1 MNNKSILISIILI
14 FSAFNLHSLNSEDAS
29 RQAVSEFE
37 KTVPS
42 EAVAGVG
49 NIVYGDKKIG
59 SSYSLYLQ
67 ELISGEIRKSDKF
80 ELSDR
85 TKLDEI
91 MKEIRLSLTGMTE
104 SETSPEIG
112 MLKGLEYIVT
122 GRFFDNGTDIKLF
135 LDLVKSD
142 TGLSV
147 SRMQYLISKSSI
159 PSGVKILP
167 ENYDDAFYVLEEL
180 SALTKNRSKALEVKA
195 WNVRGD
201 GGIYRDGEEL
211 QINFFANR
219 DCFIK
224 VYHIDVNKK
233 MSLIFPN
240 PYYSDNH
247 IHGKQIV
254 KIPDSRYPFKFKL
267 TAPYGSEF
275 IKIIASTKQFKD
287 IEESFKELGTASG
300 KLLTRGLIVEAK
312 ETLFDEVLFSY
323 TILK

>member
-1 MNNKSILISIILI
+1 MKIKNIFMLIMILISVSSWAL
-14 FSAFNLHSLNSEDAS
+14 SSEDAS
-29 RQAVSEFE
+29 KQAVSAFE
-37 KTVPS
+37 KAVS
-42 EAVAGVG
+42 ARSVAGVG
-49 NIVYGDKKIG
+49 NIVYGEKKIG

-67 ELISGEIRKSDKF
+67 ELISGELQKSESF

-85 TKLDEI
+85 GNLDDI
-91 MKEIRLSLTGMTE
+91 MKEVKLALSGMTD
-104 SETSPEIG
+104 SDTSIDIG

-122 GRFFDNGTDIKLF
+122 GKFFDNGTNIKLF

-142 TGLSV
+142 TGVSV
-147 SRMQYLISKSSI
+147 SKMQYVISKSTL
-159 PSGVKILP
+159 PTGVELLP
-167 ENYDDAFYVLEEL
+167 ENYSDAMYVLEEL
-180 SALTKNRSKALEVKA
+180 SSLTKSSGKGLDVRA

-211 QINFFANR
+211 QVNFFANR

-233 MSLIFPN
+233 ASLIFPN

-247 IHGKQIV
+247 IKGKQIV

-267 TAPYGSEF
+267 TSPYGSEF
-275 IKIIASTKQFKD
+275 IKVIASTTQFKD
-287 IEESFKELGTASG
+287 IEDSFKELGTASG
-300 KLLTRGLIVEAK
+300 ELLTRGLVVEAK
-312 ETLFDEVLFSY
+312 ETLTDEALFSY